1 MVDNT
6 RDLRVLVAS
15 RYPLIMAETRD
26 EVRFMALVR
35 RAADASNLPVWTW
48 SMTQGLRRDGVD
60 GPAFAT
66 IEADKALQFV
76 SSVTEPG
83 VFVFND
89 VQHALEDALVVRRVK
104 EIGQRATPGVT
115 LVLGVPALKIPPE
128 LDGLALPWKLQPPT
142 REEVQEIVDRNLKD
156 LAQRGI
162 SVTLSDAE
170 HQEMVESCLGLS
182 AAEAG
187 QLIQEAAFD
196 DNKVDAADVEYVRKA
211 KAEILGQ
218 GGVLE
223 LIETTAGSLDQVG
236 GLEKLKAW
244 LRVRGEA
251 FEPAA
256 KDFGLDPPRGV
267 LLTGV
272 PGCGKSLVART
283 LARTWSMPLL
293 LLDPARLYGPYV
305 GESEQRLRDSLA
317 TVEAMAPAVLW
328 IDEIEKGLA
337 TGSEA
342 DSGVSQRLRGTFLR
356 WVQDRPQGVFLVA
369 TSNDV
374 MSLPPEFLRRGRFDE
389 IFFVDLP
396 NEAERKQIFELHLSR
411 RKRDPSTFDLAQLA
425 GVSEGFSGAEIEA
438 TVVGALYRA
447 FGTQADITTEQI
459 LAEIGGTVPLSVTR
473 AEDIQKLRFASMS
486 GASAHRRAR

>member
-1 MVDNT
+1 MMDNT
-6 RDLRVLVAS
+6 RDLKVLIAS
-15 RYPLIMAETRD
+15 RYPLIMAESHD
-26 EVRFMALVR
+26 EVRFMALLR
-35 RAADASNLPVWTW
+35 RAAGASALPVWTW
-48 SMTQGLRRDGVD
+48 TMTQGLRRDAVE
-60 GPAFAT
+60 GPAYAT
-66 IEADKALQFV
+66 LEADKALQFIAT
-76 SSVTEPG
+76 VTEPG

-89 VQHALEDALVVRRVK
+89 VQHVLEDAMVVRRIK
-104 EIGQRATPGVT
+104 EIAQEARPGVT
-115 LVLGVPALKIPPE
+115 VVLAVAALKIPPE

-142 REEVQEIVDRNLKD
+142 REEIQEIVDRNLKD

-162 SVTLSDAE
+162 SVALSDAE
-170 HQEMVESCLGLS
+170 RDEIVDACLGLS

-187 QLIQEAAFD
+187 QLVQEAAFD
-196 DNKVDAADVEYVRKA
+196 DGKVDAADVEYVRKA

-223 LIETTAGSLDQVG
+223 LVETTAGSLDQVG
-236 GLEKLKAW
+236 GVERLKEW
-244 LRVRGEA
+244 LRVRGKA

-256 KDFGLDPPRGV
+256 RDFGLDPPRGV

-337 TGSEA
+337 AGSEA

-356 WVQDRPQGVFLVA
+356 WMQDRPQGVFLVA

-374 MSLPPEFLRRGRFDE
+374 TSLPPEFLRRGRFDE

-396 NEAERKQIFELHLSR
+396 NETERERIFELHLER
-411 RKRDPSTFDLAQLA
+411 RKRDPAEFDVEHLARA
-425 GVSEGFSGAEIEA
+425 TDGFSGAEIEA

-447 FGTQADITTEQI
+447 FGTTADISTEQI
-459 LAEIGGTVPLSVTR
+459 LQEIEGTVPLSRTR
-473 AEDIQKLRFASMS
+473 AEDIRKLRAWAQGRTIPAS
-486 GASAHRRAR
+486 

>member
-6 RDLRVLVAS
+6 RDLKVLLAS
-15 RYPLIMAETRD
+15 RYPLIMAECHD
-26 EVRFMALVR
+26 EVRFMALLR
-35 RAADASNLPVWTW
+35 RAADASGIPVWTW
-48 SMTQGLRRDGVD
+48 TITQGLRRDGMD
-60 GPAFAT
+60 GPTFAT
-66 IEADKALQFV
+66 VEASKALQFI
-76 SSVTEPG
+76 SNLTEPG

-89 VQHALEDALVVRRVK
+89 VQHALEDAIVVRSVK
-104 EIGQRATPGVT
+104 EVAQKATPGIT
-115 LVLGVPALKIPPE
+115 LVLAVADLKIPPE
-128 LDGLALPWKLQPPT
+128 LGGLALPWKLQPPT

-156 LAQRGI
+156 LAERRI
-162 SVTLSDAE
+162 PVTLSDTE
-170 HQEMVESCLGLS
+170 LQEIVDACLGLS

-196 DNKVDAADVEYVRKA
+196 DGKVDAADVEYVRKA

-223 LIETTAGSLDQVG
+223 LVETTAGSLDQVG
-236 GLEKLKAW
+236 GLDKLKEW

-305 GESEQRLRDSLA
+305 GESEQRLRDSLS

-337 TGSEA
+337 AGSEA

-356 WVQDRPQGVFLVA
+356 WMQDRPQGVFLVA

-374 MSLPPEFLRRGRFDE
+374 MSLPSEFLRRGRFDE

-396 NEAERKQIFELHLSR
+396 NEVERERIFELHIAR
-411 RKRDPSTFDLAQLA
+411 RKRDPAKFDLAQLA
-425 GVSEGFSGAEIEA
+425 GASDGFSGAEIEA

-447 FGTQADITTEQI
+447 FGTQADVTTEQI
-459 LAEIGGTVPLSVTR
+459 LAEIEGTVPLSVTR
-473 AEDIQKLRFASMS
+473 AEDIQELRTWAQGRTVPAS
-486 GASAHRRAR
+486 